1 MISLA
6 ENFFAPN
13 SIVEGVVFISSMVV
27 VIPLSTTDQVPAQLA
42 KYSTRTGSG
51 ALSRTISVMIPLE
64 LYLPFL
70 KNSLVPRKPR
80 LTRSIGLYSH

>member
-6 ENFFAPN
+6 ENLFAPN
-13 SIVEGVVFISSMVV
+13 TIVEGVVFISSMVV
-27 VIPLSTTDQVPAQLA
+27 VILLSTTDQVPAQLA

-51 ALSRTISVMIPLE
+51 ELSRAISVMIPLV

-70 KNSLVPRKPR
+70 KYSLVPRKPR
-80 LTRSIGLYSH
+80 LT